1 MTAITDIKAVT
12 TTANAK
18 AVISAKGSDITGL
31 MAALLIKASELK
43 VLAAQ
48 IISLTP
54 GGDASLT
61 ALNAILAELA

>member
-31 MAALLIKASELK
+31 MAALLIKAADLK